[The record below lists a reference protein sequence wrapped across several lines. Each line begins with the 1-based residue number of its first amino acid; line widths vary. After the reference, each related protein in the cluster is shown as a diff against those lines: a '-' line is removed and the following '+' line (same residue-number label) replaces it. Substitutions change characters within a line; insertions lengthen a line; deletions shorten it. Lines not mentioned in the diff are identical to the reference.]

1 MAIYDANNG
10 TKATRKAVA
19 EKFTAKGI
27 HVVFLGKH
35 LASVVVEVL
44 ISGTNRVDL

>member
-1 MAIYDANNG
+1 VAIYDANNG

-27 HVVFLGKH
+27 HVVFLGMW
-35 LASVVVEVL
+35 LASIVVEAL
-44 ISGTNRVDL
+44 I